1 MLKQTFQ
8 KVYKGSFCAAL
19 LLAPISAEAEWN
31 QNNDEANRQRIMSDM
46 RQTQANNDRANA
58 DAQFKAGLQSQSGTS
73 SSTSSG
79 SSSSNGGSSPSYVP
93 GGHDDTDT
101 GQRTV
106 VATRTITV
114 GAAETP
120 EKFFTRTSQDAGLG
134 YAKSQFDLG
143 RMYYAGYGTARDD
156 VQARHWLGEAAKQG
170 HVMASAFHASVLQ
183 YGIGGPVDMVAARKS
198 YEIAAKGGDARAM
211 AELGMMHMMAT
222 GGLPQN
228 NAEAVRLWTMSS
240 GLGDSSALYALGL
253 TYINGMA
260 GLSPNPKEGL
270 RLVKASAEK
279 GDLNGM
285 TLYARVLNEGS
296 IVAKDVQAAIRYARA
311 AGEGGDG
318 AGQSMMAIYYYLG
331 DGVTQSFDEAARW
344 AKLSAA
350 SGNAEGQTTLGTMYY
365 LGQGVPKDIKEAA
378 RWFKKSADQ
387 GFEMA
392 ISNMKE
398 PDIIEAANGL

>member
-1 MLKQTFQ
+1 MTTYRKRAAILVATFLF
-8 KVYKGSFCAAL
+8 S
-19 LLAPISAEAEWN
+19 PISARADWN

-46 RQTQANNDRANA
+46 RQTQSNNDRANA
-58 DAQFKAGLQSQSGTS
+58 DAQFKAQNQRQPT
-73 SSTSSG
+73 STSTSG
-79 SSSSNGGSSPSYVP
+79 NNSSGGNSSSSGAYVP
-93 GGHDDTDT
+93 SSGDDTDY
-101 GQRTV
+101 GQRQVVSTTTV
-106 VATRTITV
+106 TV
-114 GAAETP
+114 GATETAEG
-120 EKFFTRTSQDAGLG
+120 FFARTSKDAGLG
-134 YAKSQFDLG
+134 YAKSQYDLG
-143 RMYYAGYGTARDD
+143 RMYYAGYGAARDD
-156 VQARHWLGEAAKQG
+156 SQARRWLGEAAKQG
-170 HVMASAFHASVLQ
+170 HAVSAALYASILR
-183 YGIGGPVDMVAARKS
+183 YGIGGPVDIVEARKN

-228 NAEAVRLWTMSS
+228 NAEAVRLWTTSS

-253 TYINGMA
+253 ANINGMA

-285 TLYARVLNEGS
+285 TLYARVLHEGA
-296 IVAKDVQAAIRYARA
+296 IVPKDVQAAIRYARA

-331 DGVTQSFDEAARW
+331 DGVPQSFDEAARW

-365 LGQGVPKDIKEAA
+365 LGQGVPKDIKEAT
-378 RWFKKSADQ
+378 RWFIKSAAQ
-387 GFEMA
+387 GHEMA

-398 PDIIEAANGL
+398 PDIIEAAKGL